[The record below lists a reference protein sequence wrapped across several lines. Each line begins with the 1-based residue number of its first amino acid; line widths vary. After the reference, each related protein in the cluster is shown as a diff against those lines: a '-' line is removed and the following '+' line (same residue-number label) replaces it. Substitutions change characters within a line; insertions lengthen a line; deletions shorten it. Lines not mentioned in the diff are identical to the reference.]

1 MHTQSGASC
10 TILSLHH
17 FVTSELDPVDQGIQ
31 VRGREGRWKRVR
43 RLGQKGHNGDT
54 AMATNN
60 GNNNAC
66 GVRFVSSPTN
76 VDARTTSRVVTP
88 KSLRAGQSAQGKVR
102 GRMIGDA
109 SGERNDGI
117 CGGG

>member
-66 GVRFVSSPTN
+66 GVRFGELPNECRRTDNVKSCYTKESKGRAVSTGESQ
-76 VDARTTSRVVTP
+76 
-88 KSLRAGQSAQGKVR
+88 GQ
-102 GRMIGDA
+102 
-109 SGERNDGI
+109 NDWGCI
-117 CGGG
+117 R